1 MTPKSSPSPY
11 SDRDLRNLREGG
23 LRFIDPR
30 VRTWEAGKADIEA
43 VKRAVLESRKA
54 QQRKIAL
61 DVPASSTLGSLVVEE
76 GGCTPAG
83 DGECRLQL
91 PT

>member
-23 LRFIDPR
+23 RRFIDPR

-43 VKRAVLESRKA
+43 VKRVVMESRKA
-54 QQRKIAL
+54 QQRKMPL
-61 DVPASSTLGSLVVEE
+61 DVPAFSRQVEE
-76 GGCTPAG
+76 GVCTPAG
-83 DGECRLQL
+83 DGECRL
-91 PT
+91 